1 MAALKRKAIISFE
14 FVVTE
19 QEAQELKSFL
29 DANVSGD
36 EGGYIEELHSE
47 LEKALAPRQKPGRKS
62 NPGETAAAATEEAP
76 TEDQKAEEVNKEA
89 SEAPPAPP
97 APKERVVRDRNGN
110 VVEGGSKRVS
120 IPVPTPA

>member
-62 NPGETAAAATEEAP
+62 NPGETATAATEEAP
-76 TEDQKAEEVNKEA
+76 TEDQKAEEAKEPEP
-89 SEAPPAPP
+89 EATV

-110 VVEGGSKRVS
+110 VVDGGGKRVS
-120 IPVPTPA
+120 VPVPTPA